1 MTKRSPQNFLYFA
14 SGDQAHKGLDLLLE
28 VFSERDFPYSLFIC
42 STFKSEKEF
51 CSVYQ
56 KELYETKNIHA
67 VGFADIMGDEFHKIL
82 ERCAYVIVPS
92 CSEGQMGSALTVM
105 SAGVIPILSKVCG
118 FNEDEVILLPD
129 CEIETI
135 KSYVLAYA
143 QKDRAWLREESERV
157 LALTHSRYT
166 QEAFIRSIQKGLEG
180 VLQEKI
186 DIPKEAYDQ
195 LIHEA

>member
-1 MTKRSPQNFLYFA
+1 
-14 SGDQAHKGLDLLLE
+14 
-28 VFSERDFPYSLFIC
+28 
-42 STFKSEKEF
+42 
-51 CSVYQ
+51 
-56 KELYETKNIHA
+56 
-67 VGFADIMGDEFHKIL
+67 
-82 ERCAYVIVPS
+82 
-92 CSEGQMGSALTVM
+92 M

-143 QKDRAWLREESERV
+143 QKDRAWLREESGRV